1 MFLCLYSHNYC
12 EYYDFRRR
20 VECLDNELI
29 NIVTCI
35 VTAQSI
41 GYIIFLFIKL
51 DELCEYNDAIKQ
63 LEGRYNLIPFFYLFC
78 ECVFIVN
85 FFWKRKSHKIAIEII
100 EEEEELDGTAWVLWK
115 QSSHAITK
123 RKKKK
128 ISKSFCGVCFPSRMS
143 EKLVPF
149 QSSSPRKY

>member
-1 MFLCLYSHNYC
+1 MFLCLHSHNYC

-85 FFWKRKSHKIAIEII
+85 FF
-100 EEEEELDGTAWVLWK
+100 L
-115 QSSHAITK
+115 
-123 RKKKK
+123 KKKK
-128 ISKSFCGVCFPSRMS
+128 SQNCHRD
-143 EKLVPF
+143 
-149 QSSSPRKY
+149 Y